1 MKLFIQP
8 YPQMAYGWACRMFTC
23 RHSRAKEQWR
33 GVKKDDW
40 LSEMVG
46 NPYVGLVICE
56 SIIIII
62 IIIIN
67 LLLYRLY
74 LYMTVQNI
82 YILWYTFTYFITF
95 KANVVFIRLK
105 AKEVKDQES
114 KNRMFYYNEL
124 KVIEF

>member
-1 MKLFIQP
+1 MDGHAGCSHAGIPAPKSNGEAL
-8 YPQMAYGWACRMFTC
+8 
-23 RHSRAKEQWR
+23 
-33 GVKKDDW
+33 KKDDW

-46 NPYVGLVICE
+46 NPYVGLVICQ

-95 KANVVFIRLK
+95 KANVVFIRRK

>member
-8 YPQMAYGWACRMFTC
+8 YYLMAYGWICGMPTC
-23 RHSRAKEQWR
+23 RHSCAKEQWR
-33 GVKKDDW
+33 GVKKYDW

-46 NPYVGLVICE
+46 NPYVGLVTCQ
-56 SIIIII
+56 SIII

-74 LYMTVQNI
+74 FHMTVQNI

-95 KANVVFIRLK
+95 KAKVVFIRRK
-105 AKEVKDQES
+105 AK
-114 KNRMFYYNEL
+114 
-124 KVIEF
+124 